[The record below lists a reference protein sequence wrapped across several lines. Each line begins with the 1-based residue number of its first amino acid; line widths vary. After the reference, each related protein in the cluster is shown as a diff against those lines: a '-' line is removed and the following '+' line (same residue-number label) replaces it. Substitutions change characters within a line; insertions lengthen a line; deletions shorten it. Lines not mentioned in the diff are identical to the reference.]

1 MKRLLFILVFLYFSA
16 LGNQA
21 ADGLAHNSFSEG
33 GALQPVSK
41 KYLIITLNDALET
54 ALQHNPKLNLT
65 RAKLAIYDADITISK
80 ARYNPSLVSDSGIAE
95 KTYRLGIEKI
105 FELGNKR
112 GKRIEVAKANKEVNL
127 AELEVQTLDLKAET
141 RQAYTQLYILQEK
154 NKSYEEISSAAE
166 AFHKIAIKREEG
178 GEIANLEVLE
188 IELSLLNTRN
198 ELEDIKAQLV
208 EAQLKFN
215 SLLNYPLDTKLELLN
230 PAQVLDTSA
239 SDSKYLQAQIN
250 ENLAN
255 LQELTSSALL
265 NRPELKQNF
274 HSKISSQKELELAKA
289 SRIPNLA
296 LTVGPDLVLND
307 SGNDIG
313 VFIMSN
319 LQLPILNRQQ
329 GQIQSALAKQ
339 SIFDKEYLALENQ
352 IKYEV
357 HSAFNTFS
365 YNKERIKRY
374 EEELLPKAQTIN
386 DKSKRCFEE
395 GKCSAL
401 IPIAAQRSL
410 INTKLG
416 YLESLMAYQNSI
428 SNLERSTGTEL

>member
-1 MKRLLFILVFLYFSA
+1 MKRLLFIFVFLYFSA

-21 ADGLAHNSFSEG
+21 AQDAR
-33 GALQPVSK
+33 SK
-41 KYLIITLNDALET
+41 FLIITLNDALKT
-54 ALQHNPKLNLT
+54 ALEHNPRLNLT
-65 RAKLAIYDADITISK
+65 KVRLAIYDADITISK
-80 ARYNPSLVSDSGIAE
+80 ARYNPSLVSDNGIAE

-112 GKRIEVAKANKEVNL
+112 GKRIEVAKANKEVSL

-141 RQAYTQLYILQEK
+141 RKAYTELYILQEK
-154 NKSYEEISSAAE
+154 NKSYEEISTAAE
-166 AFHKIAIKREEG
+166 SFHQIAIKRDESG
-178 GEIANLEVLE
+178 DIANLDVLQV
-188 IELSLLNTRN
+188 ELSLLNTRN
-198 ELEDIKAQLV
+198 DLESIRAQLV

-230 PAQVLDTSA
+230 PAQTLDTNS
-239 SDSKYLQAQIN
+239 SNSKYLQAQVD
-250 ENLAN
+250 ESLAD
-255 LQELTSSALL
+255 LAELTSSALL

-307 SGNDIG
+307 SGADLG

-339 SIFDKEYLALENQ
+339 GIFDQEYLALENQ

-395 GKCSAL
+395 GKCSIL
-401 IPIAAQRSL
+401 IPISAQQSL
-410 INTKLG
+410 MNTKIG

-428 SNLERSTGTEL
+428 SNLERSTGTKL